1 MANDYVVRYG
11 GETFTDRS
19 DYMTEKE
26 AHKFYDKIEL
36 TTSTTW
42 KELLYEPLEEPE
54 KQEIVRSDAV
64 KVMDLGICKV
74 AVPERG

>member
-1 MANDYVVRYG
+1 MENDYVVRYG
-11 GETFTDRS
+11 GENSVGRS

-26 AHKFYDKIEL
+26 AIKFYDKVEL
-36 TTSTTW
+36 NTSTTW

-54 KQEIVRSDAV
+54 VQDVVRSDAV
-64 KVMDLGICKV
+64 KVLDLGIGKI